1 MPRRVLRRSLKE
13 AKHQHNTNTKQNTM
27 AKNNA
32 NESVQ
37 SIKYSVAMMKNPVHP
52 DEPEKAY
59 ANIQL
64 NGIVSLGQLA
74 QHIREHGS
82 PYTRDVVLGVITA
95 IVDHTREFLVQGYK
109 VDLGDLGTFVPSLTS
124 EGALPGTDSEGN
136 PITALQAFNS
146 DNIKDVKVNYGMTS
160 IFSDLRKDA
169 IFEKVTSRKAQKASL
184 AAQLA
189 GQESADWSEPDDGN
203 DEP

>member
-1 MPRRVLRRSLKE
+1 
-13 AKHQHNTNTKQNTM
+13 M

-37 SIKYSVAMMKNPVHP
+37 SIKYSVCMMTNPVHP

-64 NGIVSLGQLA
+64 NGTVSLGQLA

-95 IVDHTREFLVQGYK
+95 VVDHTREYLVQGYK
-109 VDLGDLGTFVPSLTS
+109 VDLGELGSFAPSLTS
-124 EGALPGTDSEGN
+124 EGALPGTDADGN

-146 DNIKDVKVNYGMTS
+146 DNIKDVKVNYGMTDA
-160 IFSDLRKDA
+160 FSDLRKDA
-169 IFEKVTSRKAQKASL
+169 VFEKVTSRKAQKASL

-189 GQESADWSEPDDGN
+189 GQESASWAEAEQEGEGD
-203 DEP
+203 

>member
-1 MPRRVLRRSLKE
+1 
-13 AKHQHNTNTKQNTM
+13 M

-37 SIKYSVAMMKNPVHP
+37 SIKYSVCMMKNPVHP

-64 NGIVSLGQLA
+64 NGTVSLGQLA

-95 IVDHTREFLVQGYK
+95 VVDHTREYLVQGYK
-109 VDLGDLGTFVPSLTS
+109 VDLGELGSFAPSLTS
-124 EGALPGTDSEGN
+124 EGALPGTDADGN

-146 DNIKDVKVNYGMTS
+146 DNIKDVKVNYGMTDV
-160 IFSDLRKDA
+160 FSNLRKDA

-189 GQESADWSEPDDGN
+189 GQDSASWGEAEQEG
-203 DEP
+203 EG

>member
-1 MPRRVLRRSLKE
+1 
-13 AKHQHNTNTKQNTM
+13 M

-37 SIKYSVAMMKNPVHP
+37 SIKYSVCMMKNPVHP

-64 NGIVSLGQLA
+64 NGTVSLGQLA

-95 IVDHTREFLVQGYK
+95 VVDHTREYLVQGYK
-109 VDLGDLGTFVPSLTS
+109 VDLGELGSFAPSLTS
-124 EGALPGTDSEGN
+124 EGALPGTDADGN

-189 GQESADWSEPDDGN
+189 GQESADWSDAEQEGEGD
-203 DEP
+203 

>member
-1 MPRRVLRRSLKE
+1 
-13 AKHQHNTNTKQNTM
+13 M

-37 SIKYSVAMMKNPVHP
+37 SIKYSVCMMKNPVHP

-64 NGIVSLGQLA
+64 NGTVSLGQLA

-95 IVDHTREFLVQGYK
+95 VVDHTREYLVQGYK
-109 VDLGDLGTFVPSLTS
+109 VDLGELGSFAPSLTS
-124 EGALPGTDSEGN
+124 EGALPGTDADGN

-146 DNIKDVKVNYGMTS
+146 DNIKDVKVNYGMTDA
-160 IFSDLRKDA
+160 FSDLRKDA
-169 IFEKVTSRKAQKASL
+169 VFEKVTSRKAQKASL

-189 GQESADWSEPDDGN
+189 GQESASWAEAEQEGEGD
-203 DEP
+203 

>member
-1 MPRRVLRRSLKE
+1 
-13 AKHQHNTNTKQNTM
+13 M

-32 NESVQ
+32 NESIQ
-37 SIKYSVAMMKNPVHP
+37 SIKYSVAMMQNPAHP
-52 DEPEKAY
+52 EEPQKAY

-82 PYTRDVVLGVITA
+82 PYTRDVILGVITA

-109 VDLGDLGTFVPSLTS
+109 VDLGDLGSFIPSLSS
-124 EGALPGTDSEGN
+124 EGTLPGVDGDGN
-136 PITALQAFNS
+136 PKTALQMFTS

-169 IFEKVTSRKAQKASL
+169 IFEKVISRKAQKASL
-184 AAQLA
+184 NAQLA
-189 GQESADWSEPDDGN
+189 GEESASWSEPETEGGEGEGD
-203 DEP
+203 

>member
-1 MPRRVLRRSLKE
+1 
-13 AKHQHNTNTKQNTM
+13 M

-64 NGIVSLGQLA
+64 NGTVSLAQLA

-95 IVDHTREFLVQGYK
+95 VVDHTREYLVQGYK

-136 PITALQAFNS
+136 TITALQAFNS

-160 IFSDLRKDA
+160 VFSDLRKDA
-169 IFEKVTSRKAQKASL
+169 IFEKVTSRKAQKAAL
-184 AAQLA
+184 AAQLS
-189 GQESADWSEPDDGN
+189 GQESASWGETEQEGEGD
-203 DEP
+203 

>member
-1 MPRRVLRRSLKE
+1 
-13 AKHQHNTNTKQNTM
+13 M

-37 SIKYSVAMMKNPVHP
+37 SIKYSVCMMKNPVHP

-64 NGIVSLGQLA
+64 NGTVSLGQLA

-95 IVDHTREFLVQGYK
+95 VVDHTREYLVQGYK
-109 VDLGDLGTFVPSLTS
+109 VDLGELGSFAPSLTS
-124 EGALPGTDSEGN
+124 EGALPGTDADGN

-146 DNIKDVKVNYGMTS
+146 DNIKDVKVNYGMTDA
-160 IFSDLRKDA
+160 FSDLRKDA
-169 IFEKVTSRKAQKASL
+169 VFEKVTSRKAQKASL
-184 AAQLA
+184 NAQLA
-189 GQESADWSEPDDGN
+189 GQSSADWSEGDGN

>member
-1 MPRRVLRRSLKE
+1 
-13 AKHQHNTNTKQNTM
+13 M

-37 SIKYSVAMMKNPVHP
+37 SIKYSVCMMKNPVHP

-64 NGIVSLGQLA
+64 NGTVSLGQLA

-95 IVDHTREFLVQGYK
+95 VVDHTREYLVQGYK
-109 VDLGDLGTFVPSLTS
+109 VDLGELGSFAPSLTS
-124 EGALPGTDSEGN
+124 EGALPGTDADGN

-189 GQESADWSEPDDGN
+189 GQDSASWGEAEQEG
-203 DEP
+203 EG

>member
-1 MPRRVLRRSLKE
+1 
-13 AKHQHNTNTKQNTM
+13 M

-95 IVDHTREFLVQGYK
+95 IVDHTREYLVQGYK
-109 VDLGDLGTFVPSLTS
+109 VDLGDLGTFVPSLTC
-124 EGALPGTDSEGN
+124 EGALPGQDSEGK
-136 PITALQAFNS
+136 PITALQVFDS
-146 DNIKDVKVNYGMTS
+146 DNIKDVKVNYGMAS
-160 IFSDLRKDA
+160 LFSNLRKDA

-184 AAQLA
+184 NAQLA
-189 GQESADWSEPDDGN
+189 GQSSADWSDAEQEGEGD
-203 DEP
+203 

>member
-1 MPRRVLRRSLKE
+1 
-13 AKHQHNTNTKQNTM
+13 M

-37 SIKYSVAMMKNPVHP
+37 SIKYSVCMMKNPVHP

-64 NGIVSLGQLA
+64 NGTVSLGQLA

-95 IVDHTREFLVQGYK
+95 VVDHTREYLVQGYK
-109 VDLGDLGTFVPSLTS
+109 VDLGELGSFAPSLTS
-124 EGALPGTDSEGN
+124 EGALPGTDADGN

-146 DNIKDVKVNYGMTS
+146 DNIKDVKVNYGMTDA
-160 IFSDLRKDA
+160 FSDLRKDA
-169 IFEKVTSRKAQKASL
+169 VFEKVTSRKAQKASL
-184 AAQLA
+184 NAQLA
-189 GQESADWSEPDDGN
+189 GQSSADWGDG
-203 DEP
+203 DEGGE

>member
-1 MPRRVLRRSLKE
+1 
-13 AKHQHNTNTKQNTM
+13 M

-64 NGIVSLGQLA
+64 NGTVSLGQLA

-82 PYTRDVVLGVITA
+82 PYSGAGL
-95 IVDHTREFLVQGYK
+95 QG
-109 VDLGDLGTFVPSLTS
+109 
-124 EGALPGTDSEGN
+124 
-136 PITALQAFNS
+136 
-146 DNIKDVKVNYGMTS
+146 
-160 IFSDLRKDA
+160 
-169 IFEKVTSRKAQKASL
+169 
-184 AAQLA
+184 
-189 GQESADWSEPDDGN
+189 
-203 DEP
+203 

>member
-1 MPRRVLRRSLKE
+1 
-13 AKHQHNTNTKQNTM
+13 M

-37 SIKYSVAMMKNPVHP
+37 SIKYSVCMMKNPVHP

-64 NGIVSLGQLA
+64 NGTVSLGQLA

-95 IVDHTREFLVQGYK
+95 VVDHTREYLVQGYK
-109 VDLGDLGTFVPSLTS
+109 VDLGELGSFAPSLTS

-136 PITALQAFNS
+136 TITALQAFNS
-146 DNIKDVKVNYGMTS
+146 DNIKDVKVNYGMTDV
-160 IFSDLRKDA
+160 FSNLRKDA

-189 GQESADWSEPDDGN
+189 GQDSASWGEAEQEG
-203 DEP
+203 EG

>member
-1 MPRRVLRRSLKE
+1 
-13 AKHQHNTNTKQNTM
+13 M

-37 SIKYSVAMMKNPVHP
+37 SIKYSVCMMKNPVHP

-64 NGIVSLGQLA
+64 NGTVSLGQLA

-95 IVDHTREFLVQGYK
+95 VVDHTREYLVQGYK
-109 VDLGDLGTFVPSLTS
+109 VDLGELGSFAPSLTS
-124 EGALPGTDSEGN
+124 EGALPGTDADGN

-189 GQESADWSEPDDGN
+189 GQESADWSDDDGN